1 VLFWSVGGHNQ
12 EMQNLDESLD
22 RLYRGQ
28 TNVADEA
35 KRLEMPLEELKSRF
49 KEHACGHSIA
59 ADTWR
64 DDLEPSWPW
73 A

>member
-1 VLFWSVGGHNQ
+1 MLFWSVGDHNQ
-12 EMQNLDESLD
+12 RMQNLDESLD

-28 TNVADEA
+28 TNVAHEA

-49 KEHACGHSIA
+49 KEHATGHSIA
-59 ADTWR
+59 TDTWL